1 MADPRNSR
9 GFTLVESLVTLA
21 VLGILLSLA
30 VPSFHQLIMRA
41 QQRAVVLQLEA
52 AVRLARHTAIREGR
66 RVLLCPMG
74 SDSSFSSG
82 ADVDDLTCAQDYRA
96 GVGVWLEVDNQWS
109 LLRVWQW
116 PRTAITN
123 RVGDRPV
130 TVKLQFATNGLS
142 NRNVTWSI
150 CLGDQNLSLV
160 LNRIGRPVIRK
171 NWGAC

>member
-1 MADPRNSR
+1 MADPKNSR
-9 GFTLVESLVTLA
+9 GFTLMECLVTLG

-41 QQRAVVLQLEA
+41 QQRAVVLNLEA

-66 RVLLCPMG
+66 RVLLCPMA
-74 SDSSFSSG
+74 SESSFSSG
-82 ADVDDLTCAQDYRA
+82 ADVADLTCAQDYRA
-96 GVGVWLEVDNQWS
+96 GVGVWVEVDNQWS
-109 LLRVWQW
+109 LLRFWQW
-116 PRTAITN
+116 PRTVITN

-130 TVKLQFATNGLS
+130 TVKLLFTTNGLS
-142 NRNVTWSI
+142 NRNVTWSS

-160 LNRIGRPVIRK
+160 LNRIGRPVVRK